1 MKLSVLLP
9 TCRRPDML
17 NSALRSIAMQSALS
31 QVSEIIV
38 IENGLDR
45 QSESVCDE
53 FPLLPINYVF
63 HSIAIAPGRHLAKEW
78 LRHIKEDHFAIL
90 FDDDLWTENHLK
102 RGIQSF
108 AFAKDVVAS
117 YGACAWIEGEDDYL
131 KQLFGQFN
139 MWFSTDEKPI
149 GDRWRFQLQQ
159 MLVANLISTSCHFS
173 ALIVNRSAWAE
184 CIEELDD
191 NPFDTDR
198 FIATQLCTKGSV
210 ILDRIPSVLIRQ
222 HAGQEGVR
230 MNDDIGRMWFDR
242 TSKIL
247 TEIAEAN
254 NIDLASAYR
263 NLMKKKS
270 VSVGDLR
277 SFGSFQSID
286 YLVDQGIV
294 PRPESISVQETS
306 EVTAHHEALKKV
318 RSSLGRLRRRFR
330 RK

>member
-1 MKLSVLLP
+1 
-9 TCRRPDML
+9 ML
-17 NSALRSIAMQSALS
+17 NAALRSIATQSALS

-38 IENGLDR
+38 IENGADR

-63 HSIAIAPGRHLAKEW
+63 LSIPIAPGRHLAKEW
-78 LRHIKEDHFAIL
+78 LRHIKQDHFAIL

-117 YGACAWIEGEDDYL
+117 YGACAWIEGEDNYL

-198 FIATQLCTKGSV
+198 IIATQLCIKGSV

-230 MNDDIGRMWFDR
+230 MNNDIGRIWFDR
-242 TSKIL
+242 TSKRL

-263 NLMKKKS
+263 GLMHAKS

-277 SFGSFQSID
+277 NFGSFQSID

-294 PRPESISVQETS
+294 PRPESIPVQETS
-306 EVTAHHEALKKV
+306 EVTAHQEALKKMK
-318 RSSLGRLRRRFR
+318 SSLGRLLRRFR